1 MLKRFKLGLNEL
13 DTLINELPNSGII
26 ALRGNL
32 ASGKTTLSKAIIN
45 KNNPAIVTS
54 PTFSIM
60 QDYGQIYHYDIYQG
74 GFEAIKRNGLY
85 ENLYEDGL
93 HIVEWADDELLKSAN
108 KNGLDICIVDIIA
121 SGNERVYE
129 VSYA

>member
-1 MLKRFKLGLNEL
+1 MSKRFKLNLSEL
-13 DTLINELPNSGII
+13 DILIDELPSSGII

-45 KNNPAIVTS
+45 KNNPAVVTS

-93 HIVEWADDELLKSAN
+93 HIIEWADNELLEFAC
-108 KNGLDICIVDIIA
+108 KNGLDLCIVDIEIC
-121 SGNERVYE
+121 GDERVYE

>member
-1 MLKRFKLGLNEL
+1 MSKRFKLGLNEL
-13 DTLINELPNSGII
+13 NSLVKELPNSGII

-45 KNNPAIVTS
+45 SSNLVTS

-60 QDYGQIYHYDIYQG
+60 QEYDGVYHYDIYSG
-74 GFEAIKRNGLY
+74 GFKALKQNGLY
-85 ENLYEDGL
+85 ENLYEYGL
-93 HIVEWADDELLKSAN
+93 HIIEWADDELLEFAKT
-108 KNGLDICIVDIIA
+108 NGLDVCIVDIEIC
-121 SGNERVYE
+121 GDERIYE

>member
-1 MLKRFKLGLNEL
+1 MSKRFELGLDEL
-13 DTLINELPNSGII
+13 NSLIKELPNSGII

-32 ASGKTTLSKAIIN
+32 ASGKTTLSKAIIGSQN
-45 KNNPAIVTS
+45 LVTS

-60 QDYGQIYHYDIYQG
+60 QEYDGVYHYDIYQG
-74 GFEAIKRNGLY
+74 GFEAIKQNGLY

-93 HIVEWADDELLKSAN
+93 HIIEWADDELLEFAR
-108 KNGLDICIVDIIA
+108 KNALEICIVDIEIC
-121 SGNERVYE
+121 GNKRVYE

>member
-85 ENLYEDGL
+85 ENL
-93 HIVEWADDELLKSAN
+93 
-108 KNGLDICIVDIIA
+108 
-121 SGNERVYE
+121 
-129 VSYA
+129 

>member
-1 MLKRFKLGLNEL
+1 MSKRYELGLNEL
-13 DTLINELPNSGII
+13 DSLVNELPNSGII

-45 KNNPAIVTS
+45 NQNIVTS

-60 QDYGQIYHYDIYQG
+60 QEYDGIYHYDIYQG
-74 GFEAIKRNGLY
+74 GFEAIKQNGLY

-93 HIVEWADDELLKSAN
+93 HIIEWADDKLLEFAS
-108 KNGLDICIVDIIA
+108 KNGLNVCIIDIEICD
-121 SGNERVYE
+121 NKRVYK